1 MLRPERLFMRFECL
15 KPLFVGGG
23 YMGTLIG

>member
-1 MLRPERLFMRFECL
+1 MLRIERLFMRFECL